1 MSNKS
6 NIGFE
11 ELAGNHAFRRW
22 ILNPADPSASF
33 WEGWMKEDESRREVV
48 EKARWFVLALEEQF
62 GEITDEKIVQEDIRK
77 LIDGVRDR
85 NIQTSAI
92 PGSRSIWRKGY
103 FWRIAASLILMGS
116 LGLWY
121 AQMKKTE
128 VPVIVQTYTGS
139 KNTEWLAKT
148 NSDDQPLTVLLSD
161 GSVVMLEKGGE
172 LIYPADF
179 SGKNRAVY
187 LKGDAF
193 FDVTKDARKPFLVFA
208 GQTVTKVLGTS
219 FRVRTNKEDGGVL
232 VAVKTGRVS
241 VYNQNEFSNDG
252 ADSATSVV
260 LTPNEGVVFNAK
272 AKKNEKEVIRDLTIL
287 ESLPD
292 DSDVVFEERP
302 VSEVFDSIEK
312 KYGIEI
318 DYDEARLSAC
328 VVSTVFREEGLKQRL
343 HATCTAIGATYSV
356 KGEKVTVH
364 LAKGCK

>member
-1 MSNKS
+1 MSNES

-11 ELAGNHAFRRW
+11 ALAGNHAFRKW
-22 ILNPADPSASF
+22 ILNPGDPSASF
-33 WEGWMKEDESRREVV
+33 WEGWIKEDESRRESV
-48 EKARWFVLALEEQF
+48 EKARLFVLALEEQF

-77 LIDGVRDR
+77 LIDGVK
-85 NIQTSAI
+85 NTNSHTSAI
-92 PGSRSIWRKGY
+92 PGSRGIWRKGY
-103 FWRIAASLILMGS
+103 FWRIAASLILMGGV
-116 LGLWY
+116 GLWY
-121 AQMKKTE
+121 WQMKKTD
-128 VPVIVQTYTGS
+128 VPAIVQTYTGS
-139 KNTEWLAKT
+139 KETEWLTKV
-148 NSDDQPLTVLLSD
+148 NGDDQTLTVLLND

-179 SGKNRAVY
+179 SGMNRAVH

-232 VAVKTGRVS
+232 VAVKTGKVS
-241 VYNQNEFSNDG
+241 VYNQNEFNNDG

-260 LTPNEGVVFNAK
+260 LTPNEGVVFSTK

-292 DSDVVFEERP
+292 ESDVVFEERP
-302 VSEVFDSIEK
+302 VSEVFASIEK

-318 DYDEARLSAC
+318 VYDEARLSSC
-328 VVSTVFREEGLKQRL
+328 TVSTVFREEGLKQRL

-364 LAKGCK
+364 LTKGCK